1 MIFTQ
6 YGATVRIVGKAPL
19 VEGNPPDMPG
29 LVKIEYDDGQTAWRS
44 PYELRADG
52 GYEEIRAAVQNVPEE
67 EYSK

>member
-19 VEGNPPDMPG
+19 VGGNSPDMPG
-29 LVKIEYDDGQTAWRS
+29 LVKIQYSDKTTAWRS

-52 GYEEIRAAVQNVPEE
+52 GFEEIREAVQNVPEE
-67 EYSK
+67 ATD